1 MTVGHWT
8 HITDLSR
15 EESAVVAELR
25 AGSEDAFNWLISQY
39 HQPIYSLLVRS
50 LQDPTDAADLTQDVF
65 IKVFRGIRG
74 FHEEASLKTWIYR
87 IALHEASN
95 RRRWWKRHRSQ
106 EIALESGA
114 HAGEDADIDAQTVG
128 EMLADASESP
138 YDAAAHAEVRERV
151 EMALRDVPEPFRT
164 TVVLRDIE
172 GFSYEEMAEV
182 LEISLGTVKSRLI
195 RGRLALKARL
205 TEYVE
210 QARKPVAGTRTA
222 SVEGLEARNAAG
234 MNAAGEGAR

>member
-50 LQDPTDAADLTQDVF
+50 LQDPGDAADLTQDVF
-65 IKVFRGIRG
+65 LKVFRGIRG

-106 EIALESGA
+106 EIGLEESA
-114 HAGEDADIDAQTVG
+114 HGGDEADLDAAPTVG
-128 EMLADASESP
+128 EMLADANESP
-138 YDAAAHAEVRERV
+138 YDAAAHAEVRDRV
-151 EMALRDVPEPFRT
+151 ERALRDVPEPFRT

-210 QARKPVAGTRTA
+210 QARKPVAGAWMRTN
-222 SVEGLEARNAAG
+222 LNK
-234 MNAAGEGAR
+234 EGAR

>member
-1 MTVGHWT
+1 MSVGHWT
-8 HITDLSR
+8 HITDLHR
-15 EESAVVAELR
+15 EESTVVAELR
-25 AGSEDAFNWLISQY
+25 TGSEEAFNWLIAQY
-39 HQPIYSLLVRS
+39 HQPIYSLLARS
-50 LQDPTDAADLTQDVF
+50 LQDPADAADLTQDVF
-65 IKVFRGIRG
+65 LKVFRGIRG

-106 EIALESGA
+106 EIALEAGVHPGDESGLEA
-114 HAGEDADIDAQTVG
+114 STVG
-128 EMLADASESP
+128 EMLADANESP
-138 YDAAAHAEVRERV
+138 FDAAAHAEVRERV
-151 EMALRDVPEPFRT
+151 ELALRDVPEPFRT

-205 TEYVE
+205 AEYVAE
-210 QARKPVAGTRTA
+210 TRRPVAAVKNVATGRTA
-222 SVEGLEARNAAG
+222 E
-234 MNAAGEGAR
+234 EGAR

>member
-1 MTVGHWT
+1 MLVGNWT
-8 HITDLSR
+8 HITDMHR

-25 AGSEDAFNWLISQY
+25 AGSEEAFNWLISQY
-39 HQPIYSLLVRS
+39 HQPIYSLLARS
-50 LQDPTDAADLTQDVF
+50 LQDPGDAADLTQDVF

-95 RRRWWKRHRSQ
+95 RRRWWQRHRSQ
-106 EIALESGA
+106 EIALE
-114 HAGEDADIDAQTVG
+114 AGVHGGDGSEIEASTVG
-128 EMLADASESP
+128 EMLADANESP
-138 YDAAAHAEVRERV
+138 FDAAAHAEVRERV
-151 EMALRDVPEPFRT
+151 ERALRDVPEPFRT

-205 TEYVE
+205 AEYVA
-210 QARKPVAGTRTA
+210 QTRKPVAR
-222 SVEGLEARNAAG
+222 EAAAK
-234 MNAAGEGAR
+234 MNPATAGEGAR